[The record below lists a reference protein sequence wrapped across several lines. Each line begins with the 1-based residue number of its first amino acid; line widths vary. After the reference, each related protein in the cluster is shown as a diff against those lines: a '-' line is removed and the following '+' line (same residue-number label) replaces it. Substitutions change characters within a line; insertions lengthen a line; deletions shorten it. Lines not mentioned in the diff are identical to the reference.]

1 MDGEEIFGCVIMIVA
16 VLWQLALFALVIGG
30 IIWIF
35 QQIF

>member
-1 MDGEEIFGCVIMIVA
+1 MIVA